1 MVLTVDLPLL
11 TLLGLTCRCLRSS
24 TSRAIVILLSFRF
37 RTSTGFGCTAHFRA
51 TVLVLHWIRFLFLV
65 KGSGRCC
72 LLCLHYNINCVIC
85 QDLLRC
91 FSKISPTISLAFSS
105 LFWWYISIPPVG
117 LVTFN
122 NLILGMYANVNPLVV
137 TILVPLIILFSLS
150 F

>member
-1 MVLTVDLPLL
+1 MLAVQVSVLYCSASVHWVLYPILSRFL
-11 TLLGLTCRCLRSS
+11 TLSPS
-24 TSRAIVILLSFRF
+24 
-37 RTSTGFGCTAHFRA
+37 RA
-51 TVLVLHWIRFLFLV
+51 TVLVLHWIRFFSLLKAQVVVCFLCV
-65 KGSGRCC
+65 
-72 LLCLHYNINCVIC
+72 HYNINCVIC

>member
-1 MVLTVDLPLL
+1 MPLCGCGIVYLLTVQVSLFTQFDFSCHCYPVKLQVSIMSRVSTLPP
-11 TLLGLTCRCLRSS
+11 
-24 TSRAIVILLSFRF
+24 VK
-37 RTSTGFGCTAHFRA
+37 A